1 MSIRKMVKDGESK
14 DAILTPVLDAATLA
28 GIELSPDD
36 PLAYYTPGWSDWDV
50 PSRLDEVD
58 VGLNAALDE
67 GVITIAEF
75 VFLRKVAVDIG
86 ASRTGIDMAR
96 MLGLAVPRMRGDPSQ
111 VHPAVRASYRRLGVS
126 LEDKIT
132 RLPYDFAD
140 RDLLRSTWRHLPMI
154 AGLEVHEAIVEVC
167 RLAAEIEGIE
177 LGPVPACAESQPA
190 GLA

>member
-14 DAILTPVLDAATLA
+14 DAILTLVRDASVIA
-28 GIELSPDD
+28 GVELSGDD

-67 GVITIAEF
+67 GVITVAEF
-75 VFLRKVAVDIG
+75 MFLRKIAVDIG
-86 ASRTGIDMAR
+86 ASRTGIDMAAL
-96 MLGLAVPRMRGDPSQ
+96 LGLTVARMNAAPGR
-111 VHPAVRASYRRLGVS
+111 VHPALRASYRRLGVS

-167 RLAAEIEGIE
+167 RLAAEREGIE
-177 LGPVPACAESQPA
+177 LGPVPTCADSQREVTR
-190 GLA
+190 